1 MQRTDPALKKGTPEP
16 VRREGP
22 FSALRREFD
31 HLFGGRALTG
41 LGKDWGD
48 FPDWRLPEWRFGE
61 RGELMPSVD
70 VSETDTEVSVKAEL
84 PGMDEKDFQI
94 WLDDGVLVISG
105 EKKSESRRDDEG
117 VRIAEVSYGKFER
130 RIPIPVDIEEG
141 KVRATYDKGVLSLTL
156 PKTERARAARKRIAV
171 STA

>member
-1 MQRTDPALKKGTPEP
+1 
-16 VRREGP
+16 
-22 FSALRREFD
+22 
-31 HLFGGRALTG
+31 
-41 LGKDWGD
+41 
-48 FPDWRLPEWRFGE
+48 
-61 RGELMPSVD
+61 MPRVD
-70 VSETDTEVSVKAEL
+70 VSETDTEIAVKAEL
-84 PGMDEKDFQI
+84 PGMDEKDFQV